1 MILFSAY
8 VGLRKGEM
16 LALLGSDIDFREGVV
31 TIERSYTSKTG
42 QIDTPHDAPQ
52 RPRRNPDAAHRETA

>member
-42 QIDTPHDAPQ
+42 SATPCPTVGPN
-52 RPRRNPDAAHRETA
+52 RAAG